1 MKTMT
6 VGEFKSQFSKVL
18 EAVQAGE
25 SVAVCYGRNHRK
37 VAVMVPYAN
46 FKLAEPRPL
55 GPLKGKVQVAFAKD
69 FSLDDETLLAS

>member
-6 VGEFKSQFSKVL
+6 VGEFKSQFSEVL

-25 SVAVCYGRNHRK
+25 SVVVCYGRNHRK
-37 VAVMVPYAN
+37 VAVMVPYTS
-46 FKLAEPRPL
+46 FKPSEPRPL
-55 GPLKGKVQVAFAKD
+55 GLLKGKVQVAFAKD